1 MLKFTV
7 IIDKDDDDD
16 IDDDFDECK
25 FNGGNE
31 VIVSFT
37 AATKWFQQYRHK
49 LCYQQHL
56 ELGPTISRA
65 SRNFKPIHRCLKVAL
80 LWRRRT
86 ISPIDLY
93 FYLL

>member
-37 AATKWFQQYRHK
+37 AATK
-49 LCYQQHL
+49 
-56 ELGPTISRA
+56 
-65 SRNFKPIHRCLKVAL
+65 
-80 LWRRRT
+80 
-86 ISPIDLY
+86 
-93 FYLL
+93 